1 MAQQQDYNGAHNN
14 DALQRAVDFITSDY
28 YQNNENGV
36 KDDLEA
42 HLDADYLYFII
53 RNTAQLQRYNHPPED
68 EVVEDWQDPVE
79 FCKDT
84 HNKWTGRFSNHGHTL
99 AEAMYQVMFQCK
111 YGALKRQYI
120 KYRAQTGLTDEQQQ
134 LVELLAI

>member
-1 MAQQQDYNGAHNN
+1 MAKQQDYTGAHN
-14 DALQRAVDFITSDY
+14 DEALQRAVDFITSDY

-42 HLDADYLYFII
+42 HMDADYLYFII
-53 RNTAQLQRYNHPPED
+53 RNTAKLKSYNRIPEED
-68 EVVEDWQDPVE
+68 FVYDWQDPVE
-79 FCKDT
+79 FCKT
-84 HNKWTGRFSNHGHTL
+84 TRNTNTIFNHTNTL

-120 KYRAQTGLTDEQQQ
+120 KYRAQTGQIDEQQQ